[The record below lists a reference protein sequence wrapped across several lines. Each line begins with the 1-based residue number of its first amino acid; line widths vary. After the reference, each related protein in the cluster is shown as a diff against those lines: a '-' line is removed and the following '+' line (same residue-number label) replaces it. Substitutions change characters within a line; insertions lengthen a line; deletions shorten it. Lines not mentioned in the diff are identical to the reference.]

1 MKRRARL
8 TKSVS
13 IKMPPD
19 LLASLEASARE
30 DCRGLHNH
38 IRYIL
43 RKVMEVH
50 NSPAYRQRVKE
61 VVDHSVQAARERQVQ
76 ARRKQFRVLTGSPK
90 KKRIP

>member
-30 DCRGLHNH
+30 NCRGLHNH

-50 NSPAYRQRVKE
+50 NVPAYRQGVKE
-61 VVDHSVQAARERQVQ
+61 VVDQAVQAARERQVQ
-76 ARRKQFRVLTGSPK
+76 ARRKQFRVLTGAPE

>member
-1 MKRRARL
+1 MTRTARL
-8 TKSVS
+8 TETIR
-13 IKMPPD
+13 IKMDPQ
-19 LLASLEASARE
+19 LLARLEASARE

>member
-1 MKRRARL
+1 MTRTARL
-8 TKSVS
+8 TETIR
-13 IKMPPD
+13 IKMD
-19 LLASLEASARE
+19 LELLASLEASARE
-30 DCRGLHNH
+30 NCRGLHNH

-43 RKVMEVH
+43 RKVIEVH